1 MTLAD
6 EATSVLPE
14 CSGMFNFKV
23 LTITLF
29 SMSCILLLI
38 PHPVVSLTFS
48 YPWNLCDCVW
58 CSTLLDHFGVQHW
71 V

>member
-48 YPWNLCDCVW
+48 YP
-58 CSTLLDHFGVQHW
+58 
-71 V
+71 